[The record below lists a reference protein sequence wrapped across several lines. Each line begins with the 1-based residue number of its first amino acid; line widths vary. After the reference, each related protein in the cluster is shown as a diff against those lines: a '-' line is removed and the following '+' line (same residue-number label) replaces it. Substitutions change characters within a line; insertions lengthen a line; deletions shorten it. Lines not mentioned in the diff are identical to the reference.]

1 MSSVFKRSVKDLA
14 KSGWIDD
21 LTEEEEA
28 VLKHSAELDNYMK
41 SGKLNKKIKIGIL
54 DE

>member
-1 MSSVFKRSVKDLA
+1 MTATVFKRSVNTLA

-28 VLKHSAELDNYMK
+28 VLKHSAEIDQFMK
-41 SGKLNKKIKIGIL
+41 SKNKKIKIGIL
-54 DE
+54 DD